1 MQIMCH
7 EMNPLLAGSIVI
19 MFYLLNER
27 KSDALQCERQIAEV
41 NMIQWDWR
49 FNNPFVGPSETRTIA
64 ECDSYP
70 L

>member
-41 NMIQWDWR
+41 NMIQWD
-49 FNNPFVGPSETRTIA
+49 
-64 ECDSYP
+64 
-70 L
+70 